1 MCMELTSAGYFILA
15 SLQDGP
21 LHGYGIIKRAKDI
34 SNGRVELAV
43 GTLYGVIDRL
53 VSNGLIV
60 LASEEI
66 VDGRAR
72 RSYELTAFGT
82 SELHAEAARLAQA
95 ASVVKPAAQA
105 SAKLRPSQA
114 KLRPA

>member
-1 MCMELTSAGYFILA
+1 MELTRPGYFILA

-21 LHGYGIIKRAKDI
+21 LHGYGIIKRANDI

-60 LASEEI
+60 LSSEEI

-82 SELHAEAARLAQA
+82 SELHVEAARLAQA
-95 ASVVKPAAQA
+95 ASVVKPAARA
-105 SAKLRPSQA
+105 SAKVRPSQA
-114 KLRPA
+114 KLRPV

>member
-1 MCMELTSAGYFILA
+1 MELTRPGYFILA

-21 LHGYGIIKRAKDI
+21 LHGYGIIKRANDI
-34 SNGRVELAV
+34 SHGQVKLAV

-53 VSNGLIV
+53 VTNGLIV

-66 VDGRAR
+66 VHGRAR
-72 RSYELTAFGT
+72 RSFELTPFGT
-82 SELHAEAARLAQA
+82 SELHAEATRLTQA
-95 ASVVKPAAQA
+95 ASVVKPAARV
-105 SAKLRPSQA
+105 SAKQRPSQA

>member
-1 MCMELTSAGYFILA
+1 MELTRPGYFILA

-21 LHGYGIIKRAKDI
+21 LHGYGIIKRANDI
-34 SNGRVELAV
+34 SHGQVKLAV

-66 VDGRAR
+66 V
-72 RSYELTAFGT
+72 ELTPFGT
-82 SELHAEAARLAQA
+82 SELHAEATRLTQA
-95 ASVVKPAAQA
+95 ASVVKPAARV
-105 SAKLRPSQA
+105 SAKQRPSQA

>member
-1 MCMELTSAGYFILA
+1 MELTSAGYFILA
-15 SLQDGP
+15 SLQNGP

-53 VSNGLIV
+53 VTNGLIV

-95 ASVVKPAAQA
+95 ASVVKPAVRP
-105 SAKLRPSQA
+105 SSKLRPSQA